1 MEAIKIGLVGAGT
14 VGGGVVRV
22 LARNQSQIS
31 ARAGA
36 AIEVK
41 RVICRHP
48 ENRGDLAPLVG
59 ELSLDWHDV
68 VEDPEIAIAVEAMGG
83 IDTAKEYILAAIE
96 AGKHVV
102 TANKALLAKCGNE
115 IFAAAAR
122 KGVIVAFEASVAG
135 GVPIIKALR
144 ESLVA
149 NKIESVVGIINGTS
163 NYILSC
169 MRKERISFE
178 EALARAQKLGYAEAD
193 PSFDVDGIDAA
204 HKLSILSSIAFGGPI
219 SFEKAYV
226 EGIRGLES
234 ADIEYAEQL
243 GYRVKLLGISKRRG
257 TGIELR
263 VHPALVPERRLL
275 AHVGDVLNAVV
286 VKGDAVGSTLY
297 YGRGAGSEPTASAM
311 IADIVDVVRLIG
323 ASASHQVPPLGYR
336 LANDEHLPV
345 LPMGETV
352 CSYYL
357 RIHVKDSPGVLAE
370 VTRVFADMGISIE
383 ALMQRE
389 AELGDSSTSVV
400 LMTHTAREDAVQEA
414 IRRIESLDSVAGKV
428 ILLRKEELN

>member
-48 ENRGDLAPLVG
+48 ENRSDLAPLVG

>member
-48 ENRGDLAPLVG
+48 ENRSDLAPLVG

-234 ADIEYAEQL
+234 A
-243 GYRVKLLGISKRRG
+243 
-257 TGIELR
+257 
-263 VHPALVPERRLL
+263 
-275 AHVGDVLNAVV
+275 VV
-286 VKGDAVGSTLY
+286 EKGDAVGSTLY
-297 YGRGAGSEPTASAM
+297 
-311 IADIVDVVRLIG
+311 
-323 ASASHQVPPLGYR
+323 
-336 LANDEHLPV
+336 
-345 LPMGETV
+345 
-352 CSYYL
+352 
-357 RIHVKDSPGVLAE
+357 
-370 VTRVFADMGISIE
+370 
-383 ALMQRE
+383 
-389 AELGDSSTSVV
+389 
-400 LMTHTAREDAVQEA
+400 
-414 IRRIESLDSVAGKV
+414 
-428 ILLRKEELN
+428 

>member
-286 VKGDAVGSTLY
+286 VKGDAVGSTLS